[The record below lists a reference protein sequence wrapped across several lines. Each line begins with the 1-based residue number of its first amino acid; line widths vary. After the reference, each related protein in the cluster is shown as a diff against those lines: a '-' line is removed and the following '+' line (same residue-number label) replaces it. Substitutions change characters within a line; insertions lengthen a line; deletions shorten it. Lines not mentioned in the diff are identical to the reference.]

1 VWLMPVPMSILR
13 LAANRQFT
21 PVCGMRLDPALIA
34 EVNRSAEFLDCAL
47 RQYLL
52 VGQIYQSL
60 TMIGTCL
67 IVHSA
72 RFRTAGV

>member
-1 VWLMPVPMSILR
+1 
-13 LAANRQFT
+13 
-21 PVCGMRLDPALIA
+21 MRLDPALIA